1 MISEHNSHT
10 EFDSKFWVLGQ
21 CTSISLALIV
31 FSPKSGLPELL
42 FFMLSES
49 LAPFQTPGFLLLVI
63 GNLVTIH
70 VVSFS
75 TILGLDGLHREDIDE
90 VCYFP
95 KREPVL
101 SSMSSGLGLR

>member
-1 MISEHNSHT
+1 MS
-10 EFDSKFWVLGQ
+10 DSKFWVLGQ
-21 CTSISLALIV
+21 CTSISFGLIV
-31 FSPKSGLPELL
+31 FYPKSGLPEL
-42 FFMLSES
+42 FFMLSEN

-75 TILGLDGLHREDIDE
+75 RILGLDGLHREDIDE

-95 KREPVL
+95 KCEPVL
-101 SSMSSGLGLR
+101 FSMNSGLGLR